1 LVLANPLDHM
11 AGRQIDL
18 DAIPSD
24 IITQR
29 NYNYLLEDEYIVPEG
44 IILELDEVQQFEKA
58 QDEIYS
64 IFQSEL
70 EEMIRNGQFGFL
82 DLPSKM
88 IDLIIYSY
96 QKKHQHVVG
105 RFDFAGGID
114 GLPIKLLEY
123 NADTPTMI
131 PESSFVQDAF
141 FKHIY
146 KKPAQ
151 QYNSLEKDLEV
162 FFNRLLIS
170 ESKNHPS
177 LIATSL
183 GYPEDTAHAKFI
195 MDIASK
201 EGFDVEYADL
211 QHIIFSP
218 GEGVYLEADNGD
230 YVQADYLY
238 KMIPWEFICFEEP
251 ELLDILH
258 DLITNDLVY
267 VMNPAYTLVYQSKLF
282 LDHVSKK
289 YDRPFFLQSSRYPK
303 DFMGKKY
310 VEKVS
315 FGRLGE
321 NIKIFDESSQ
331 IIEETDGDF
340 GHFDKVYQEFTDLYK
355 DQFNEYYQLGLFN
368 VKGIGSCMS
377 FRRADKLIIDDDA
390 EFIPHFI
397 PQ

>member
-1 LVLANPLDHM
+1 M

-18 DAIPSD
+18 NSIPTD

-29 NYNYLLEDEYIVPEG
+29 NYVYLLEDDYIVPEG
-44 IILELDEVQQFEKA
+44 LILEMPEVEAFEKA

-64 IFQSEL
+64 IFKTEL
-70 EEMIRNGQFGFL
+70 EDLIRNRTFGFL
-82 DLPSKM
+82 NLPNEM

-96 QKKHQHVVG
+96 EQRHQHTIG

-141 FKHIY
+141 FKNIY
-146 KKPAQ
+146 KKQAS

-162 FFNRLLIS
+162 FFNRLSIS
-170 ESKNHPS
+170 QSKKHPS

-183 GYPEDTAHAKFI
+183 GYPEDAAHARFI
-195 MDIASK
+195 MDVAAR
-201 EGFDVEYADL
+201 EGFEVAYSDL
-211 QHIIFSP
+211 QDIIFSP
-218 GEGVYLEADNGD
+218 DEGVFLESDRGD
-230 YVQADYLY
+230 YVQADYMY
-238 KMIPWEFICFEEP
+238 KMIPWEFICFDEP
-251 ELLDILH
+251 ELLSILH
-258 DLITNDLVY
+258 NLILNDLVY
-267 VMNPAYTLVYQSKLF
+267 VMNPAYSLVYQSKLF

-289 YDRPFFLQSSRYPK
+289 YDHPFFLKSSRYPK
-303 DFMGKKY
+303 DFMGSKY

-321 NIKIFDESSQ
+321 NIKIYDENAR
-331 IIEETDGDF
+331 ILEETDGDF
-340 GHFDKVYQEFTDLYK
+340 GHFDKVYQEFAQLYK
-355 DQFNEYYQLGLFN
+355 DEHDEYYQLGLFN

-397 PQ
+397 P

>member
-1 LVLANPLDHM
+1 MDLASPQDHTV
-11 AGRQIDL
+11 GRQIDL
-18 DAIPSD
+18 EHIPTD

-29 NYNYLLEDEYIVPEG
+29 DYAYLLEDDYLVPEG
-44 IILELDEVQQFEKA
+44 INLTMEEVLAFEKA
-58 QDEIYS
+58 QDEIYR
-64 IFQSEL
+64 IFENEL
-70 EEMIRNGQFGFL
+70 EELIRTKAFGFL
-82 DLPSKM
+82 NLPSKM
-88 IDLIIYSY
+88 IDLIIYTF
-96 QKKHQHVVG
+96 QNKHQHLVG

-114 GLPIKLLEY
+114 GLPIKLLEF

-141 FKHIY
+141 FDLNNMMGT
-146 KKPAQ
+146 

-162 FFNRLLIS
+162 FFNRLMIS

-183 GYPEDTAHAKFI
+183 GYPEDRAHAEFI
-195 MDIASK
+195 MDIAGK
-201 EGFDVEYADL
+201 EGFEIEYTDL
-211 QHIIFSP
+211 ENIEFSP
-218 GEGVYLEADNGD
+218 GEGVFITTPEGEYA
-230 YVQADYLY
+230 QADYIY

-258 DLITNDLVY
+258 DLILKDLVY
-267 VMNPAYTLVYQSKLF
+267 VLNPAYTLVYQSKLF
-282 LDHVSKK
+282 LDYVSQKHN
-289 YDRPFFLQSSRYPK
+289 RPFFLKSSQDPSVFK
-303 DFMGKKY
+303 GQKY

-321 NIKIFDESSQ
+321 NIRIFDEQSN

-340 GHFDKVYQEFTDLYK
+340 GHFDKVYQEFTHLYK
-355 DQFNEYYQLGLFN
+355 DQFDEYYQLGLFN
-368 VKGIGSCMS
+368 VNRIGSCMS

-397 PQ
+397 PQE